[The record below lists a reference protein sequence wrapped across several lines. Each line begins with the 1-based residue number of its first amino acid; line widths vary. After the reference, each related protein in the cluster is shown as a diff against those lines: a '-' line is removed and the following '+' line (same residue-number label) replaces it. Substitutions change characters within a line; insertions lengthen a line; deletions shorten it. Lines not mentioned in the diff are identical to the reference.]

1 MKKYFLL
8 YMLSIF
14 FVLSYSQD
22 KQKPSMIPID
32 KGVLKGGVD
41 SIRGAVLGPRS
52 TKLIKNTNAKIED
65 YLIIDHYRDTII
77 VDTSLT
83 LKKFQKI
90 NYLRKDNFELIPF
103 SNTGHTYN
111 SLSYNLN
118 DIKLFPSFGSRA
130 KHYSYMEIEDVDY
143 YDMPTP
149 FTELMYRSA
158 FEQGQLLDAL
168 YSVNT
173 NRQFNFTISRK
184 GLRSL
189 GNYQHFLTSSSNF
202 RFSTNYNSKS
212 ERYKLRTH
220 YVSQKLFAEQNG
232 GIRDEDIMDFENGT
246 DQFLDRSVFD
256 PYFENADNEL
266 SGRRYYIDNSYNLS
280 NQNDSIKT
288 NSLVIGNT
296 ISYEKRYYKFN
307 QSSANEY
314 FGDSYNLSLIDDKS
328 RLRSFLFKIGADYKT
343 KKLGDFGV
351 SLEYNNHKYNF
362 GNIDSLNISGFS
374 NSIKYDGMIFSGS
387 YSKNSDKFKIKANFS
402 SSIADNI
409 SGNSL
414 SGSLDYNLNEDINLK
429 GNISLSS
436 HQPNYNFSL
445 FKSNYISYNW
455 ENNFENIENREF
467 NIEFKSNKYFNLR
480 LDYLDINN
488 YAYFTKDDLNVVK
501 PFQDLDN
508 INIIKLRVSR
518 EFSINKFFFDNQI
531 QYQKVSNGRG
541 IINLP
546 ELIARNSIYFS
557 SHLLDKAL
565 FLQTGFSFS
574 YFSKYY
580 MNSYDPLL
588 SEFYVQ
594 NSKKIGGFPLMDFFV
609 NAKIQQTRL
618 YFKLEHFNSTFTGY
632 NFYSAPNYPYR
643 DFSFRFGL
651 VWNFFL

>member
-1 MKKYFLL
+1 MKNYFLL
-8 YMLSIF
+8 FILSIF
-14 FVLSYSQD
+14 IARSYSQ
-22 KQKPSMIPID
+22 KKPPIID
-32 KGVLKGGVD
+32 FNDDISLSGLSD
-41 SIRGAVLGPRS
+41 SIRGNYGDQRS
-52 TKLIKNTNAKIED
+52 TRLIKNLNAKIED
-65 YLIIDHYRDTII
+65 YLIINHQGDTII

-83 LKKFQKI
+83 INKFHKI

-111 SLSYNLN
+111 DLSYSV
-118 DIKLFPSFGSRA
+118 DKVKLFPSFGSRA
-130 KHYSYMEIEDVDY
+130 KHFSYMEIEDVNY

-173 NRQFNFTISRK
+173 SRNFNFTISRK

-189 GNYQHFLTSSSNF
+189 GNYQHFLSSSSNF
-202 RFSTNYNSKS
+202 RFSTNYNSENK
-212 ERYKLRTH
+212 RYMLRTH

-232 GIRDEDIMDFENGT
+232 GIRDQDIIDFENGT

-266 SGRRYYIDNSYNLS
+266 VGRRYYVDHSYNLS
-280 NQNDSIKT
+280 KKTDSIIS
-288 NSLVIGNT
+288 NMLSIGNT
-296 ISYEKRYYKFN
+296 ISYEKRFYKFN

-314 FGDSYNLSLIDDKS
+314 FGESYNFSGIDDKS
-328 RLRSFLFKIGADYKT
+328 RLRSFLFKIDADYKT
-343 KKLGDFGV
+343 KNLGDFNLG
-351 SLEYNNHKYNF
+351 LEYNNHKYNF
-362 GNIDSLNISGFS
+362 GNIDSLNISGVPDG
-374 NSIKYDGMIFSGS
+374 IKHSGMTIYGS
-387 YSKNSDKFKIKANFS
+387 YSKRTNKFNINANFS
-402 SSIADNI
+402 SSISEDI

-414 SGSLDYNLNEDINLK
+414 YGNLSYKLNDDIDIM
-429 GNISLSS
+429 GNISISS

-455 ENNFENIENREF
+455 ENSFENIENREF
-467 NIEFKSNKYFNLR
+467 NLEFKSNKYFNLS
-480 LDYLDINN
+480 LDYIGIKN
-488 YAYFTKDDLNVVK
+488 YTYFTKDNLNAIK
-501 PFQDLDN
+501 PFQYSDN
-508 INIIKLRVSR
+508 INLIKLRVSR

-531 QYQKVSNGRG
+531 QYQKISNASGVLNVPE
-541 IINLP
+541 IIT
-546 ELIARNSIYFS
+546 RNSIYYS

-565 FLQTGFSFS
+565 FLQTGFSIS
-574 YFSKYY
+574 YFSKFY

-594 NSKKIGGFPLMDFFV
+594 NSKKIGGFPLIDFFI

-618 YFKLEHFNSTFTGY
+618 YFKLEHFNSSFTGY

>member
-1 MKKYFLL
+1 MKNYFLL
-8 YMLSIF
+8 FILSIF
-14 FVLSYSQD
+14 IARSYSQ
-22 KQKPSMIPID
+22 KKPPIID
-32 KGVLKGGVD
+32 FNDDISLSGLSD
-41 SIRGAVLGPRS
+41 SIRGNYGDQRS
-52 TKLIKNTNAKIED
+52 TRLIKNLNAKIED
-65 YLIIDHYRDTII
+65 YLIINHQGDTII

-83 LKKFQKI
+83 INKFHKI

-111 SLSYNLN
+111 DLSYSV
-118 DIKLFPSFGSRA
+118 DKVKLFPSFGSRA
-130 KHYSYMEIEDVDY
+130 KHFSYMEIEDVNY

-173 NRQFNFTISRK
+173 SRKFNFTISRK

-189 GNYQHFLTSSSNF
+189 GNYQHFLSSSSNF
-202 RFSTNYNSKS
+202 RFSTNYNSENK
-212 ERYKLRTH
+212 RYMLRTH

-232 GIRDEDIMDFENGT
+232 GIRDQDIIDFENGT

-266 SGRRYYIDNSYNLS
+266 VGRRYYVDHSYNLS
-280 NQNDSIKT
+280 KKTDSIIS
-288 NSLVIGNT
+288 NMLSIGNT
-296 ISYEKRYYKFN
+296 ISYEKRFYKFN

-314 FGDSYNLSLIDDKS
+314 FGESYNFSGIDDKS
-328 RLRSFLFKIGADYKT
+328 RLRSFLFKIDADYKT
-343 KKLGDFGV
+343 KNLGDFNLG
-351 SLEYNNHKYNF
+351 LEYNNHKYNF
-362 GNIDSLNISGFS
+362 GNIDSLNISGVPDG
-374 NSIKYDGMIFSGS
+374 IKHSGMTIYGS
-387 YSKNSDKFKIKANFS
+387 YSKRTNKFNINANFS
-402 SSIADNI
+402 SSISEDI

-414 SGSLDYNLNEDINLK
+414 YGNLSYKLNDDIDIM
-429 GNISLSS
+429 GNISISS

-455 ENNFENIENREF
+455 ENSFENIENREF
-467 NIEFKSNKYFNLR
+467 NLEFKSNKYFNLS
-480 LDYLDINN
+480 LDYIGIKN
-488 YAYFTKDDLNVVK
+488 YTYFTKDNLNAIK
-501 PFQDLDN
+501 PFQYSDN
-508 INIIKLRVSR
+508 INLIKLRVSR

-531 QYQKVSNGRG
+531 QYQKISNASGVL
-541 IINLP
+541 NVP
-546 ELIARNSIYFS
+546 EIIARNSIYYS

-565 FLQTGFSFS
+565 FLQTGFSIS
-574 YFSKYY
+574 YFSKFY

-594 NSKKIGGFPLMDFFV
+594 NSKKIGGFPLIDFFI

-618 YFKLEHFNSTFTGY
+618 YFKLEHFNSSFTGY

>member
-8 YMLSIF
+8 FILFTFIGK
-14 FVLSYSQD
+14 LYSQ
-22 KQKPSMIPID
+22 KKPPLMELNDDINLS
-32 KGVLKGGVD
+32 GLSD
-41 SIRGAVLGPRS
+41 SIRSNYGDQKS
-52 TKLIKNTNAKIED
+52 TRLLKNLDAKIED
-65 YLIIDHYRDTII
+65 YLIINHYGDTIV

-83 LKKFQKI
+83 INKFHKI
-90 NYLRKDNFELIPF
+90 NYLRNDNFELIPF

-111 SLSYNLN
+111 NLSYNSTN
-118 DIKLFPSFGSRA
+118 SQLFPSFGSRA

-149 FTELMYRSA
+149 FTELMYRSV

-189 GNYQHFLTSSSNF
+189 GNYQHFLTSTSNF
-202 RFSTNYNSKS
+202 RFSTNYNSKDK
-212 ERYKLRTH
+212 RYKLRTH

-414 SGSLDYNLNEDINLK
+414 SGSLDYNLNEDINIK

-508 INIIKLRVSR
+508 INIIQLRVSR

>member
-8 YMLSIF
+8 FILFTFIGK
-14 FVLSYSQD
+14 LYSQ
-22 KQKPSMIPID
+22 KKPPLMELNNDINLS
-32 KGVLKGGVD
+32 GLSD
-41 SIRGAVLGPRS
+41 SIRNNYGDQKS
-52 TKLIKNTNAKIED
+52 TRLLKNLDAKIED
-65 YLIIDHYRDTII
+65 YLIINHYGDTII

-83 LKKFQKI
+83 INKFHKI
-90 NYLRKDNFELIPF
+90 NYLRNDNFELIPF

-111 SLSYNLN
+111 NLSYNSTN
-118 DIKLFPSFGSRA
+118 SQLFPSFGSRA
-130 KHYSYMEIEDVDY
+130 KHYSYMEIEDVNY

-149 FTELMYRSA
+149 FTELMYRSV

-189 GNYQHFLTSSSNF
+189 GNYQHFLTSTSNF
-202 RFSTNYNSKS
+202 KFSTNYNSKNK
-212 ERYKLRTH
+212 RYKLRTH

-232 GIRDEDIMDFENGT
+232 GIRDEDILDFENGT

-280 NQNDSIKT
+280 NQNDSIRT

-343 KKLGDFGV
+343 KKIGDFGV

-362 GNIDSLNISGFS
+362 GNLDSLNISGFS

-387 YSKNSDKFKIKANFS
+387 YLKSSDKFKINANFS
-402 SSIADNI
+402 SSIADNV

-414 SGSLDYNLNEDINLK
+414 GGSLDYNLNEDINIK

-467 NIEFKSNKYFNLR
+467 NVEFKSNKYFNLR
-480 LDYLDINN
+480 LDYLDIKN
-488 YAYFTKDDLNVVK
+488 YAYFTKNNLNVVK
-501 PFQDLDN
+501 PFQHLDN
-508 INIIKLRVSR
+508 INIIKFRVSR

-618 YFKLEHFNSTFTGY
+618 YFKLEHFNSSFTGY

>member
-1 MKKYFLL
+1 MELNNDIN
-8 YMLSIF
+8 LSG
-14 FVLSYSQD
+14 LS
-22 KQKPSMIPID
+22 
-32 KGVLKGGVD
+32 D
-41 SIRGAVLGPRS
+41 SIRNNYGDQKS
-52 TKLIKNTNAKIED
+52 TRLLKNLDAKIED
-65 YLIIDHYRDTII
+65 YLIINHYGDTII

-83 LKKFQKI
+83 INKFHKI
-90 NYLRKDNFELIPF
+90 NYLRNDNFELIPF

-111 SLSYNLN
+111 NLSYNSTN
-118 DIKLFPSFGSRA
+118 SQLFPSFGSRA
-130 KHYSYMEIEDVDY
+130 KHYSYMEIEDVNY

-149 FTELMYRSA
+149 FTELMYRSV

-189 GNYQHFLTSSSNF
+189 GNYQHFLTSTSNF
-202 RFSTNYNSKS
+202 KFSTNYNSKNK
-212 ERYKLRTH
+212 RYKLRTH

-232 GIRDEDIMDFENGT
+232 GIRDEDILDFENGT

-280 NQNDSIKT
+280 NQNDSIRT

-343 KKLGDFGV
+343 KKIGDFGV

-362 GNIDSLNISGFS
+362 GNLDSLNISGFS

-387 YSKNSDKFKIKANFS
+387 YLKSSDKFKINANFS
-402 SSIADNI
+402 SSIADNV

-414 SGSLDYNLNEDINLK
+414 GGSLDYNLNEDINIK

-455 ENNFENIENREF
+455 ENNFKNIENREF
-467 NIEFKSNKYFNLR
+467 NVEFKSNKYFNLR
-480 LDYLDINN
+480 LDYLDIKN
-488 YAYFTKDDLNVVK
+488 YAYFTKNDLNVVK
-501 PFQDLDN
+501 PFQHLDN
-508 INIIKLRVSR
+508 INIIKFRVSR

-531 QYQKVSNGRG
+531 QYQKVSNGAEV
-541 IINLP
+541 INLP

-557 SHLLDKAL
+557 SHLLDKAV

-618 YFKLEHFNSTFTGY
+618 YFKLEHFNSSFTGY

>member
-1 MKKYFLL
+1 M
-8 YMLSIF
+8 
-14 FVLSYSQD
+14 YSQ
-22 KQKPSMIPID
+22 KKPPLMELNDDINLS
-32 KGVLKGGVD
+32 GLSD
-41 SIRGAVLGPRS
+41 SIRSNYGDQKS
-52 TKLIKNTNAKIED
+52 TRLLKNLDAKIED
-65 YLIIDHYRDTII
+65 YLIINHYGDTIV

-83 LKKFQKI
+83 INKFHKI
-90 NYLRKDNFELIPF
+90 NYLRNDNFELIPF

-111 SLSYNLN
+111 NLSYNSTN
-118 DIKLFPSFGSRA
+118 SQLFPSFGSRA

-149 FTELMYRSA
+149 FTELMYRSV

-189 GNYQHFLTSSSNF
+189 GNYQHFLTSTSNF
-202 RFSTNYNSKS
+202 RFSTNYNSKDK
-212 ERYKLRTH
+212 RYKLRTH

-266 SGRRYYIDNSYNLS
+266 SGRRYYVDNSYNLS

-328 RLRSFLFKIGADYKT
+328 RLRTFLFKIGADYKT

-414 SGSLDYNLNEDINLK
+414 SGSLDYNLNEDINVK
-429 GNISLSS
+429 GKISLSS

-480 LDYLDINN
+480 LDYLDIKN
-488 YAYFTKDDLNVVK
+488 YAYFIKDDLNVVK
-501 PFQDLDN
+501 PFQNLDN

-618 YFKLEHFNSTFTGY
+618 YFKLEHFNSSFTGY

>member
-1 MKKYFLL
+1 MKNYFLL
-8 YMLSIF
+8 FILSIF
-14 FVLSYSQD
+14 IARSYSQ
-22 KQKPSMIPID
+22 KKPPIID
-32 KGVLKGGVD
+32 FNDDISLSGLSD
-41 SIRGAVLGPRS
+41 SIRGNYGDQRS
-52 TKLIKNTNAKIED
+52 TRLIKNLNAKIED
-65 YLIIDHYRDTII
+65 YLIINHQGDTII

-83 LKKFQKI
+83 INKFHKI

-111 SLSYNLN
+111 DLSYSV
-118 DIKLFPSFGSRA
+118 DKVKLFPSFGSRA
-130 KHYSYMEIEDVDY
+130 KHFSYMEIEDVNY

-173 NRQFNFTISRK
+173 SRNFNFTISRK

-189 GNYQHFLTSSSNF
+189 GNYQHFLSSSSNF
-202 RFSTNYNSKS
+202 RFSTNYNSENK
-212 ERYKLRTH
+212 RYMLRTH
-220 YVSQKLFAEQNG
+220 YVSQKFFAEQNG
-232 GIRDEDIMDFENGT
+232 GIRDQDIIDFENGT

-266 SGRRYYIDNSYNLS
+266 VGRRYYVDHSYNLS
-280 NQNDSIKT
+280 KKTDSIIS
-288 NSLVIGNT
+288 NMLSIGNT
-296 ISYEKRYYKFN
+296 ISYEKRFYKFN

-314 FGDSYNLSLIDDKS
+314 FGESYNFSGIDDKS
-328 RLRSFLFKIGADYKT
+328 RLRSFLFKIDADYKT
-343 KKLGDFGV
+343 KNLGDFNLG
-351 SLEYNNHKYNF
+351 LEYNNHKYNF
-362 GNIDSLNISGFS
+362 GNIDSLNISGVPDG
-374 NSIKYDGMIFSGS
+374 IKHSGMTIYGS
-387 YSKNSDKFKIKANFS
+387 YSKRINKFNINANFS
-402 SSIADNI
+402 SSISEDI

-414 SGSLDYNLNEDINLK
+414 DGNLSYKLNDDIDIM
-429 GNISLSS
+429 GNISISS

-467 NIEFKSNKYFNLR
+467 NLKFKSNKYFNLS
-480 LDYLDINN
+480 LDYIDINN
-488 YAYFTKDDLNVVK
+488 YTYFTKDNLNAIK
-501 PFQDLDN
+501 PFQYSDN
-508 INIIKLRVSR
+508 INLIKLRVSR
-518 EFSINKFFFDNQI
+518 GFSIKKFFYDSQI
-531 QYQKVSNGRG
+531 QYQKISNASGVL
-541 IINLP
+541 NVP
-546 ELIARNSIYFS
+546 EIIARNSIYYS

-565 FLQTGFSFS
+565 FLQTGFSIS
-574 YFSKYY
+574 YFSKFY

-594 NSKKIGGFPLMDFFV
+594 NSKKIGGFPLIDFFI

-618 YFKLEHFNSTFTGY
+618 YFKLEHFNSSFTGY

>member
-1 MKKYFLL
+1 MELNNDIN
-8 YMLSIF
+8 LSG
-14 FVLSYSQD
+14 LS
-22 KQKPSMIPID
+22 
-32 KGVLKGGVD
+32 D
-41 SIRGAVLGPRS
+41 SIRNNYGDQKS
-52 TKLIKNTNAKIED
+52 TRLLKNLDAKIED
-65 YLIIDHYRDTII
+65 YLIINHYGDTII

-83 LKKFQKI
+83 INKFHKI
-90 NYLRKDNFELIPF
+90 NYLRNDNFELIPF

-111 SLSYNLN
+111 NLSYNSTN
-118 DIKLFPSFGSRA
+118 SQLFPSFGSRA
-130 KHYSYMEIEDVDY
+130 KHYSYMEIEDVNY

-149 FTELMYRSA
+149 FTELMYRSV

-189 GNYQHFLTSSSNF
+189 GNYQHFLTSTSNF
-202 RFSTNYNSKS
+202 KFSTNYNSKNK
-212 ERYKLRTH
+212 RYKLRTH

-232 GIRDEDIMDFENGT
+232 GIRDEDILDFENGT

-280 NQNDSIKT
+280 NQNDSIRT

-343 KKLGDFGV
+343 KKIGDFGV

-362 GNIDSLNISGFS
+362 GNLDSLNISGFS

-387 YSKNSDKFKIKANFS
+387 YLKSSDKFKINANFS
-402 SSIADNI
+402 SSIADNV

-414 SGSLDYNLNEDINLK
+414 GGSLDYNLNEDINIK

-467 NIEFKSNKYFNLR
+467 NVEFKSNKYFNLR
-480 LDYLDINN
+480 LDYLDIKN
-488 YAYFTKDDLNVVK
+488 YAYFTKNNLNVVK
-501 PFQDLDN
+501 PFQHLDN
-508 INIIKLRVSR
+508 INIIKFRVSR

-531 QYQKVSNGRG
+531 QYQKVSNGTG
-541 IINLP
+541 VINLP

-557 SHLLDKAL
+557 SHLLDKAV

-618 YFKLEHFNSTFTGY
+618 YFKLEHFNSSFTGY

>member
-8 YMLSIF
+8 FILFTFIGK
-14 FVLSYSQD
+14 LYSQ
-22 KQKPSMIPID
+22 KKPPLMELNNDINLS
-32 KGVLKGGVD
+32 GLSD
-41 SIRGAVLGPRS
+41 SIRNNYGDQKS
-52 TKLIKNTNAKIED
+52 TRLLKNLDAKIED
-65 YLIIDHYRDTII
+65 YLIINHYGDTII

-83 LKKFQKI
+83 INKFHKI
-90 NYLRKDNFELIPF
+90 NYLRNDNFELIPF

-111 SLSYNLN
+111 NLSYNSTN
-118 DIKLFPSFGSRA
+118 SQLFPSFGSRA
-130 KHYSYMEIEDVDY
+130 KHYSYMEIEDVNY

-149 FTELMYRSA
+149 FTELMYRSV

-189 GNYQHFLTSSSNF
+189 GNYQHFLTSTSNF
-202 RFSTNYNSKS
+202 KFSTNYNSKNK
-212 ERYKLRTH
+212 RYKLRTH

-232 GIRDEDIMDFENGT
+232 GIRDEDILDFENGT

-280 NQNDSIKT
+280 NQNDSIRT

-343 KKLGDFGV
+343 KKIGDFGV

-362 GNIDSLNISGFS
+362 GNLDSLNISGFS

-387 YSKNSDKFKIKANFS
+387 YLKSSDKFKINANFS
-402 SSIADNI
+402 SSIADNV

-414 SGSLDYNLNEDINLK
+414 GGSLDYNLNEDINIK

-467 NIEFKSNKYFNLR
+467 NVEFKSNKYFNLR
-480 LDYLDINN
+480 LDYLDIKN
-488 YAYFTKDDLNVVK
+488 YAYFTKNNLNVVK
-501 PFQDLDN
+501 PFQHLDN
-508 INIIKLRVSR
+508 INIIKFRVSR

-531 QYQKVSNGRG
+531 QYQKVSNGTG
-541 IINLP
+541 VINLP
-546 ELIARNSIYFS
+546 ELITRNSIYFS
-557 SHLLDKAL
+557 SHLLDKAV

-618 YFKLEHFNSTFTGY
+618 YFKLEHFNSSFTEY

>member
-8 YMLSIF
+8 FILFTFIGK
-14 FVLSYSQD
+14 LYSQ
-22 KQKPSMIPID
+22 KKPPLMELNNDINLS
-32 KGVLKGGVD
+32 GLSD
-41 SIRGAVLGPRS
+41 SIRNNYGDQKS
-52 TKLIKNTNAKIED
+52 TRLLKNLDAKIED
-65 YLIIDHYRDTII
+65 YLIINHYGDTII

-83 LKKFQKI
+83 INKFHKI
-90 NYLRKDNFELIPF
+90 NYLRNDNFELIPF

-111 SLSYNLN
+111 NLSYNSTN
-118 DIKLFPSFGSRA
+118 SQLFPSFGSRA
-130 KHYSYMEIEDVDY
+130 KHYSYMEIEDVNY

-149 FTELMYRSA
+149 FTELMYRSV

-189 GNYQHFLTSSSNF
+189 GNYQHFLTSTSNF
-202 RFSTNYNSKS
+202 KFSTNYNSKNK
-212 ERYKLRTH
+212 RYKLRTH

-232 GIRDEDIMDFENGT
+232 GIRDEDILDFENGT

-280 NQNDSIKT
+280 NQNDSIRT

-343 KKLGDFGV
+343 KKIGDFGV

-362 GNIDSLNISGFS
+362 GNLDSLNISGFS

-387 YSKNSDKFKIKANFS
+387 YLKSSDKFKINANFS
-402 SSIADNI
+402 SSIADNV

-414 SGSLDYNLNEDINLK
+414 GGSLDYNLNEDINIK

-436 HQPNYNFSL
+436 HQPNYNFLL

-467 NIEFKSNKYFNLR
+467 NVEFKSNKYFNLR
-480 LDYLDINN
+480 LDYLDIKN
-488 YAYFTKDDLNVVK
+488 YAYFTKNNLNVVK
-501 PFQDLDN
+501 PFQHLDN
-508 INIIKLRVSR
+508 INIIKFRVSR

-531 QYQKVSNGRG
+531 QYQKVSNGTG
-541 IINLP
+541 VINLP

-557 SHLLDKAL
+557 SHLLDKAV

-574 YFSKYY
+574 YFSKYH

-594 NSKKIGGFPLMDFFV
+594 NSKKIGGFPLIDFFV

-618 YFKLEHFNSTFTGY
+618 YFKLEHFNSSFTGY

>member
-1 MKKYFLL
+1 MKNYFLL
-8 YMLSIF
+8 FILSIF
-14 FVLSYSQD
+14 IARSYSQ
-22 KQKPSMIPID
+22 KKPPIID
-32 KGVLKGGVD
+32 FNDDISLSGLSD
-41 SIRGAVLGPRS
+41 SIRGNYGDQRS
-52 TKLIKNTNAKIED
+52 TRLIKNLNAKIED
-65 YLIIDHYRDTII
+65 YLIINHQGDTII

-83 LKKFQKI
+83 INKFHKI

-111 SLSYNLN
+111 DLSYSV
-118 DIKLFPSFGSRA
+118 DKVKLFPSFGSRA
-130 KHYSYMEIEDVDY
+130 KHFSYMEIEDVNY

-173 NRQFNFTISRK
+173 SRNFNFTISRK

-189 GNYQHFLTSSSNF
+189 GNYQHFLSSSSNF
-202 RFSTNYNSKS
+202 RFSTNYNSENK
-212 ERYKLRTH
+212 RYMLRTH
-220 YVSQKLFAEQNG
+220 YVSQKFFAEQNG
-232 GIRDEDIMDFENGT
+232 GIRDQDIIDFENGT

-266 SGRRYYIDNSYNLS
+266 VGRRYYVDHSYNLS
-280 NQNDSIKT
+280 KKTDSIIS
-288 NSLVIGNT
+288 NMLSIGNT
-296 ISYEKRYYKFN
+296 ISYEKRFYKFN

-314 FGDSYNLSLIDDKS
+314 FGESYNFSGIDDKS
-328 RLRSFLFKIGADYKT
+328 RLRSFLFKIDADYKT
-343 KKLGDFGV
+343 KNLGDFNLG
-351 SLEYNNHKYNF
+351 LEYNNHKYNF
-362 GNIDSLNISGFS
+362 GNIDSLNISGVPDG
-374 NSIKYDGMIFSGS
+374 IKHSGMTIYGS
-387 YSKNSDKFKIKANFS
+387 YSKRTNKFNINANFS
-402 SSIADNI
+402 SSISEDI

-414 SGSLDYNLNEDINLK
+414 YGNLSYKLNDDIDIM
-429 GNISLSS
+429 GNISISS

-455 ENNFENIENREF
+455 ENSFENIENREF
-467 NIEFKSNKYFNLR
+467 NLEFKSNKYFNLS
-480 LDYLDINN
+480 LDYIGIKN
-488 YAYFTKDDLNVVK
+488 YTYFTKDNLNAIK
-501 PFQDLDN
+501 PFQYSDN
-508 INIIKLRVSR
+508 INLIKLRVSR

-531 QYQKVSNGRG
+531 QYQKISNASGVL
-541 IINLP
+541 NVP
-546 ELIARNSIYFS
+546 EIIARNSIYYS

-565 FLQTGFSFS
+565 FLQTGFSIS
-574 YFSKYY
+574 YFSKFY

-594 NSKKIGGFPLMDFFV
+594 NSKKIGGFPLIDFFI

-618 YFKLEHFNSTFTGY
+618 YFKLEHFNSSFTGY

>member
-8 YMLSIF
+8 FILFTFIGK
-14 FVLSYSQD
+14 LYSQ
-22 KQKPSMIPID
+22 KKPPLMELNDDINLS
-32 KGVLKGGVD
+32 GLSD
-41 SIRGAVLGPRS
+41 SIRSNYGDQKS
-52 TKLIKNTNAKIED
+52 TRLLKNLDAKIED
-65 YLIIDHYRDTII
+65 YLIINHYGDTIV

-83 LKKFQKI
+83 INKFHKI
-90 NYLRKDNFELIPF
+90 NYLRNDNFELIPF

-111 SLSYNLN
+111 NLSYNSTN
-118 DIKLFPSFGSRA
+118 SQLFPSFGSRA

-149 FTELMYRSA
+149 FTELMYRSV

-189 GNYQHFLTSSSNF
+189 GNYQHFLTSTSNF
-202 RFSTNYNSKS
+202 RFSTNYNSKDK
-212 ERYKLRTH
+212 RYKLRTH

-266 SGRRYYIDNSYNLS
+266 SGRRYYVDNSYNLS

-343 KKLGDFGV
+343 KKLGNFGV

-362 GNIDSLNISGFS
+362 GNLDSLNISGFS

-387 YSKNSDKFKIKANFS
+387 YSKSSDKFKINANFS

-414 SGSLDYNLNEDINLK
+414 SGSLDYNLNEDINVK
-429 GNISLSS
+429 GKISLSS

-480 LDYLDINN
+480 LDYLDIKN
-488 YAYFTKDDLNVVK
+488 YAYFIKDDLNVVK
-501 PFQDLDN
+501 PFQNLDN

-618 YFKLEHFNSTFTGY
+618 YFKLEHFNSSFTGY

>member
-1 MKKYFLL
+1 MKNYFLL
-8 YMLSIF
+8 FILSIF
-14 FVLSYSQD
+14 IARSYSQ
-22 KQKPSMIPID
+22 KKPPIID
-32 KGVLKGGVD
+32 FNDDISLSGLSD
-41 SIRGAVLGPRS
+41 SIRGNYGDQRS
-52 TKLIKNTNAKIED
+52 TRLIKNLNAKIED
-65 YLIIDHYRDTII
+65 YLIINHQGDTII

-83 LKKFQKI
+83 INKFHKI

-111 SLSYNLN
+111 DLSYSV
-118 DIKLFPSFGSRA
+118 DKVKLFPSFGSRA
-130 KHYSYMEIEDVDY
+130 KHFSYMEIEDVNY

-173 NRQFNFTISRK
+173 SRNFNFTISRK

-189 GNYQHFLTSSSNF
+189 GNYQHFLSSSSNF
-202 RFSTNYNSKS
+202 RFSTNYNSENK
-212 ERYKLRTH
+212 RYMLRTH

-232 GIRDEDIMDFENGT
+232 GIRDQDIIDFENGT

-266 SGRRYYIDNSYNLS
+266 VGRRYYVDHSYNLS
-280 NQNDSIKT
+280 KKTDSIIS
-288 NSLVIGNT
+288 NMLSIGNT
-296 ISYEKRYYKFN
+296 ISYEKRFYKFN

-314 FGDSYNLSLIDDKS
+314 FGESYNFSGIDDKS
-328 RLRSFLFKIGADYKT
+328 RLRSFLFKIDADYKT
-343 KKLGDFGV
+343 KNLGDFNLG
-351 SLEYNNHKYNF
+351 LEYNNHKYNF
-362 GNIDSLNISGFS
+362 GNIDSLNISGVPDG
-374 NSIKYDGMIFSGS
+374 IKHSGMTIYGS
-387 YSKNSDKFKIKANFS
+387 YSKRTNKFNINANFS
-402 SSIADNI
+402 SSISEDI

-414 SGSLDYNLNEDINLK
+414 YGNLSYKLNDDIDIM
-429 GNISLSS
+429 GNISISS

-455 ENNFENIENREF
+455 ENSFENIENREF
-467 NIEFKSNKYFNLR
+467 NLEFKSNKYFNLS
-480 LDYLDINN
+480 LDYIGIKN
-488 YAYFTKDDLNVVK
+488 YTYFTKDNLNAVK
-501 PFQDLDN
+501 PFQYSDN
-508 INIIKLRVSR
+508 INLIKLRVSR

-531 QYQKVSNGRG
+531 QYQKISNASGVL
-541 IINLP
+541 NVP
-546 ELIARNSIYFS
+546 EIIARNSIYYS

-565 FLQTGFSFS
+565 FLQTGFSIS
-574 YFSKYY
+574 YFSKFY

-594 NSKKIGGFPLMDFFV
+594 NSKKIGGFPLIDFFI

-618 YFKLEHFNSTFTGY
+618 YFKLEHFNSSFTGY

>member
-8 YMLSIF
+8 FILFTFIGK
-14 FVLSYSQD
+14 LYSQ
-22 KQKPSMIPID
+22 KKPPLMELNDDINLS
-32 KGVLKGGVD
+32 GLSD
-41 SIRGAVLGPRS
+41 SIRSNYGDQKS
-52 TKLIKNTNAKIED
+52 TRLLKNLDAKIED
-65 YLIIDHYRDTII
+65 YLIINHYGDTIV

-83 LKKFQKI
+83 INKFHKI
-90 NYLRKDNFELIPF
+90 NYLRNDNFELIPF

-111 SLSYNLN
+111 NLSYNSTN
-118 DIKLFPSFGSRA
+118 SQLFPSFGSRA

-149 FTELMYRSA
+149 FTELMYRSV

-189 GNYQHFLTSSSNF
+189 GNYQHFLTSTSNF
-202 RFSTNYNSKS
+202 RFSTNYNSKDK
-212 ERYKLRTH
+212 RYKLRTH

-266 SGRRYYIDNSYNLS
+266 SGRRYYVDNSYNLS

-328 RLRSFLFKIGADYKT
+328 RLRTFLFKIGADYKT

-414 SGSLDYNLNEDINLK
+414 SGSLDYNLNEDINVK
-429 GNISLSS
+429 GKISLSS

-480 LDYLDINN
+480 LDYLDIKN
-488 YAYFTKDDLNVVK
+488 YAYFIKDDLNVVK
-501 PFQDLDN
+501 PFQNLDN

-618 YFKLEHFNSTFTGY
+618 YFKLEHFNSSFTGY

>member
-1 MKKYFLL
+1 MKNYFLL
-8 YMLSIF
+8 FILSIF
-14 FVLSYSQD
+14 IARSYSQ
-22 KQKPSMIPID
+22 KKPPIID
-32 KGVLKGGVD
+32 FNDDISLSGLSD
-41 SIRGAVLGPRS
+41 SIRGNYGDQRS
-52 TKLIKNTNAKIED
+52 TRLIKNLNAKIED
-65 YLIIDHYRDTII
+65 YLIINHQGDTII

-83 LKKFQKI
+83 INKFHKI

-111 SLSYNLN
+111 DLSYSV
-118 DIKLFPSFGSRA
+118 DKVKLFPSFGSRA
-130 KHYSYMEIEDVDY
+130 KHFSYMEIEDVNY

-173 NRQFNFTISRK
+173 SRNFNFTISRK

-189 GNYQHFLTSSSNF
+189 GNYQHFLSSSSNF
-202 RFSTNYNSKS
+202 RFSTNYNSEDK
-212 ERYKLRTH
+212 RYMLRTH

-232 GIRDEDIMDFENGT
+232 GIRDEDIIDFENGT

-266 SGRRYYIDNSYNLS
+266 VGRRYYVDHSYNLS
-280 NQNDSIKT
+280 KKTDSIIS
-288 NSLVIGNT
+288 NMLSIGNT
-296 ISYEKRYYKFN
+296 ISYEKRFYKFN

-314 FGDSYNLSLIDDKS
+314 FGESYNFSGIDDKS
-328 RLRSFLFKIGADYKT
+328 RLRSFLFKIDADYKT
-343 KKLGDFGV
+343 KNLGDFNLG
-351 SLEYNNHKYNF
+351 LEYNNHKYNF
-362 GNIDSLNISGFS
+362 GNIDSLNISGVPDG
-374 NSIKYDGMIFSGS
+374 IKHSGMTIYGS
-387 YSKNSDKFKIKANFS
+387 YSKRTNKFNINANFS
-402 SSIADNI
+402 SSISEDI

-414 SGSLDYNLNEDINLK
+414 YGNLSYKLNDDIDIM
-429 GNISLSS
+429 GNISISS

-455 ENNFENIENREF
+455 ENSFENIENREF
-467 NIEFKSNKYFNLR
+467 NLEFKSNKYFNLS
-480 LDYLDINN
+480 LDYIGIKN
-488 YAYFTKDDLNVVK
+488 YTYFTKDNLNAIK
-501 PFQDLDN
+501 PFQYSDN
-508 INIIKLRVSR
+508 INLIKLRVSR

-531 QYQKVSNGRG
+531 QYQKISNASGVL
-541 IINLP
+541 NVP
-546 ELIARNSIYFS
+546 EIIARNSIYYS

-565 FLQTGFSFS
+565 FLQTGFSIS
-574 YFSKYY
+574 YFSKFY

-594 NSKKIGGFPLMDFFV
+594 NSKKIGGFPLIDFFI

-618 YFKLEHFNSTFTGY
+618 YFKLEHFNSSFTGY

>member
-8 YMLSIF
+8 FILFTFIGK
-14 FVLSYSQD
+14 LYSQ
-22 KQKPSMIPID
+22 KKPPLMELNNDINLS
-32 KGVLKGGVD
+32 GLSD
-41 SIRGAVLGPRS
+41 SIRNNYGDQKS
-52 TKLIKNTNAKIED
+52 TRLLKNLDAKIED
-65 YLIIDHYRDTII
+65 YLIINHYGDTII

-83 LKKFQKI
+83 INKFHKI
-90 NYLRKDNFELIPF
+90 NYLRNDNFELIPF

-111 SLSYNLN
+111 NLSYNSTN
-118 DIKLFPSFGSRA
+118 SQLFPSFGSRA
-130 KHYSYMEIEDVDY
+130 KHYSYMEIEDVNY

-149 FTELMYRSA
+149 FTELMYRSV

-189 GNYQHFLTSSSNF
+189 GNYQHFLTSTSNF
-202 RFSTNYNSKS
+202 KFSTNYNSKNK
-212 ERYKLRTH
+212 RYKLRTH

-232 GIRDEDIMDFENGT
+232 GIRDEDILDFENGT

-280 NQNDSIKT
+280 NQNDSIRT

-343 KKLGDFGV
+343 KKIGDFGI

-362 GNIDSLNISGFS
+362 GNLDSLNISGFS

-387 YSKNSDKFKIKANFS
+387 YLKSSDKFKINANFS
-402 SSIADNI
+402 SSIADNV

-414 SGSLDYNLNEDINLK
+414 GGSLDYNLNEDINIK

-467 NIEFKSNKYFNLR
+467 NVEFKSNKYFNLR
-480 LDYLDINN
+480 LDYLDIKN
-488 YAYFTKDDLNVVK
+488 YAYFTRDDLNVVK

-618 YFKLEHFNSTFTGY
+618 YFKLEHFNSSFTGY

>member
-1 MKKYFLL
+1 MKNYFLL
-8 YMLSIF
+8 FILSIF
-14 FVLSYSQD
+14 IARSYSQ
-22 KQKPSMIPID
+22 KKPPIID
-32 KGVLKGGVD
+32 FNDDISLSGLSD
-41 SIRGAVLGPRS
+41 SIRGNYGDQRS
-52 TKLIKNTNAKIED
+52 TRLIKNLNAKIED
-65 YLIIDHYRDTII
+65 YLIINHQGDTII

-83 LKKFQKI
+83 INKFHKI

-111 SLSYNLN
+111 DLSYSV
-118 DIKLFPSFGSRA
+118 DKVKLFPSFGSRA
-130 KHYSYMEIEDVDY
+130 KHFSYMEIEDVNY

-173 NRQFNFTISRK
+173 SRNFNFTISRK

-189 GNYQHFLTSSSNF
+189 GNYQHFLSSSSNF
-202 RFSTNYNSKS
+202 RFSTNYNSEDK
-212 ERYKLRTH
+212 RYMLRTH

-232 GIRDEDIMDFENGT
+232 GIRDQDIIDFENGT

-266 SGRRYYIDNSYNLS
+266 VGRRYYVDHSYNLS
-280 NQNDSIKT
+280 KKTDSIIS
-288 NSLVIGNT
+288 NMLSIGNT
-296 ISYEKRYYKFN
+296 ISYEKRFYKFN

-314 FGDSYNLSLIDDKS
+314 FGESYNFSGIDDKS
-328 RLRSFLFKIGADYKT
+328 RLRSFLFKIDADYKT
-343 KKLGDFGV
+343 KNLGDFNLG
-351 SLEYNNHKYNF
+351 LEYNNHKYNF
-362 GNIDSLNISGFS
+362 GNIDSLNISGVPDG
-374 NSIKYDGMIFSGS
+374 IKHSGMTIYGS
-387 YSKNSDKFKIKANFS
+387 YSKRTNKFNINANFS
-402 SSIADNI
+402 SSISEDI

-414 SGSLDYNLNEDINLK
+414 YGNLSYKLNDDIDIM
-429 GNISLSS
+429 GNISISS

-445 FKSNYISYNW
+445 FKSDYISYNW
-455 ENNFENIENREF
+455 ENSFENIENREF
-467 NIEFKSNKYFNLR
+467 NLEFKSNKYFNLS
-480 LDYLDINN
+480 LDYIGIKN
-488 YAYFTKDDLNVVK
+488 YTYFTKDNLNAIK
-501 PFQDLDN
+501 PFQYSDN
-508 INIIKLRVSR
+508 INLIKLRVSR

-531 QYQKVSNGRG
+531 QYQKISNASGVL
-541 IINLP
+541 NVP
-546 ELIARNSIYFS
+546 EIIARNSIYYS

-565 FLQTGFSFS
+565 FLQTGFSIS
-574 YFSKYY
+574 YFSKFY

-594 NSKKIGGFPLMDFFV
+594 NSKKIGGFPLIDFFI

-618 YFKLEHFNSTFTGY
+618 YFKLEHFNSSFTGY

>member
-8 YMLSIF
+8 FILFTFIGK
-14 FVLSYSQD
+14 LYSQ
-22 KQKPSMIPID
+22 KKPPLMELNDDINLS
-32 KGVLKGGVD
+32 GLSD
-41 SIRGAVLGPRS
+41 SIRSNYGDQKS
-52 TKLIKNTNAKIED
+52 TRLLKNLDAKIED
-65 YLIIDHYRDTII
+65 YLIINHYGDTIV

-83 LKKFQKI
+83 INKFHKI
-90 NYLRKDNFELIPF
+90 NYLRNDNFELIPF

-111 SLSYNLN
+111 NLSYNSTN
-118 DIKLFPSFGSRA
+118 SQLFPSFGSRA
-130 KHYSYMEIEDVDY
+130 KHYSYTEIEDVDY

-149 FTELMYRSA
+149 FTELMYRSV

-189 GNYQHFLTSSSNF
+189 GNYQHFLTSTSNF
-202 RFSTNYNSKS
+202 RFSTNYNSKDK
-212 ERYKLRTH
+212 RYKLRTH

>member
-8 YMLSIF
+8 FILFTFIGK
-14 FVLSYSQD
+14 LYSQ
-22 KQKPSMIPID
+22 KKPPLMELNNDINLS
-32 KGVLKGGVD
+32 GLSD
-41 SIRGAVLGPRS
+41 SIRNNYGDQKS
-52 TKLIKNTNAKIED
+52 TRLLKNLDAKIED
-65 YLIIDHYRDTII
+65 YLIINHYGDTII

-83 LKKFQKI
+83 INKFHKI
-90 NYLRKDNFELIPF
+90 NYLRNDNFELIPF

-111 SLSYNLN
+111 NLSYNSTN
-118 DIKLFPSFGSRA
+118 SQLFPSFGSRA
-130 KHYSYMEIEDVDY
+130 KHYSYMEIEDVNY

-149 FTELMYRSA
+149 FTELMYRSV

-189 GNYQHFLTSSSNF
+189 GNYQHFLTSTSNF
-202 RFSTNYNSKS
+202 KFSTNYNSKNK
-212 ERYKLRTH
+212 RYKLRTH

-232 GIRDEDIMDFENGT
+232 GIRDEDILDFENGT

-280 NQNDSIKT
+280 NQNDSIRT

-343 KKLGDFGV
+343 KKIGDFGV

-362 GNIDSLNISGFS
+362 GNLDSLNISGFS

-387 YSKNSDKFKIKANFS
+387 YLKSSDKFKINANFS
-402 SSIADNI
+402 SSIADNV

-414 SGSLDYNLNEDINLK
+414 GGSLDYNLNEDINIK

-455 ENNFENIENREF
+455 ENNFKNIENREF
-467 NIEFKSNKYFNLR
+467 NVEFKSNKYFNLR
-480 LDYLDINN
+480 LDYLDIKN
-488 YAYFTKDDLNVVK
+488 YAYFTKNDLNVVK
-501 PFQDLDN
+501 PFQHLDN
-508 INIIKLRVSR
+508 INIIKFRVSR

-531 QYQKVSNGRG
+531 QYQKVSNGTG
-541 IINLP
+541 VINLP

-557 SHLLDKAL
+557 SHLLDKAV

-618 YFKLEHFNSTFTGY
+618 YFKLEHFNSSFTGY

>member
-8 YMLSIF
+8 FILFTFIGK
-14 FVLSYSQD
+14 LYSQ
-22 KQKPSMIPID
+22 KKPPLMELNNDINLS
-32 KGVLKGGVD
+32 GLSD
-41 SIRGAVLGPRS
+41 SIRNNYGDQKS
-52 TKLIKNTNAKIED
+52 TRLLKNLDAKIED
-65 YLIIDHYRDTII
+65 YLIINHYGDTII

-83 LKKFQKI
+83 INKFHKI

-111 SLSYNLN
+111 DLSYSV
-118 DIKLFPSFGSRA
+118 DKVKLFPSFGSRA
-130 KHYSYMEIEDVDY
+130 KHFSYMEIEDVNY

-173 NRQFNFTISRK
+173 SRKFNFTISRK

-189 GNYQHFLTSSSNF
+189 GNYQHFLSSSSNF
-202 RFSTNYNSKS
+202 RFSTNYNSENK
-212 ERYKLRTH
+212 RYMLRTH
-220 YVSQKLFAEQNG
+220 YVSQKFFAEQNG
-232 GIRDEDIMDFENGT
+232 GIRDQDIIDFENGT

-266 SGRRYYIDNSYNLS
+266 VGRRYYVDHSYNLS
-280 NQNDSIKT
+280 KKTDSIIS
-288 NSLVIGNT
+288 NILSIGNT
-296 ISYEKRYYKFN
+296 ISYEKRFYKFN

-314 FGDSYNLSLIDDKS
+314 FGESYNFSGIDDKS
-328 RLRSFLFKIGADYKT
+328 RLRSFLFKIDADYKT
-343 KKLGDFGV
+343 KNLGDFNLG
-351 SLEYNNHKYNF
+351 LEYNNHKYNF
-362 GNIDSLNISGFS
+362 GNIDSLNISGIPDG
-374 NSIKYDGMIFSGS
+374 IKHSGMTIYGS
-387 YSKNSDKFKIKANFS
+387 YSKRTNKFNINANFS
-402 SSIADNI
+402 SSISEDI

-414 SGSLDYNLNEDINLK
+414 DGNLSYKLNDDIDIM
-429 GNISLSS
+429 GNISISS

-455 ENNFENIENREF
+455 ENSFENIENREF
-467 NIEFKSNKYFNLR
+467 NLEFKSNKYFNLS
-480 LDYLDINN
+480 LDYIGIKN
-488 YAYFTKDDLNVVK
+488 YTYFTKDNLNAIK
-501 PFQDLDN
+501 PFQYSDN
-508 INIIKLRVSR
+508 INLIKLRVSR

-531 QYQKVSNGRG
+531 QYQKISNASGVL
-541 IINLP
+541 NVP
-546 ELIARNSIYFS
+546 EIIARNSIYYS

-565 FLQTGFSFS
+565 FLQTGFSIS
-574 YFSKYY
+574 YFSKFY

-594 NSKKIGGFPLMDFFV
+594 NSKKIGGFPLIDFFI

-618 YFKLEHFNSTFTGY
+618 YFKLEHFNSSFTGY

>member
-8 YMLSIF
+8 FILFTFIGK
-14 FVLSYSQD
+14 LYSQ
-22 KQKPSMIPID
+22 KKPPLMELNNDINLS
-32 KGVLKGGVD
+32 GLSD
-41 SIRGAVLGPRS
+41 SIRNNYGDQKS
-52 TKLIKNTNAKIED
+52 TRLLKNLDAKIED
-65 YLIIDHYRDTII
+65 YLIINHYGDTII

-83 LKKFQKI
+83 INKFHKI
-90 NYLRKDNFELIPF
+90 NYLRNDNFELIPF

-111 SLSYNLN
+111 NLSYNSTN
-118 DIKLFPSFGSRA
+118 SQLFPSFGSRA
-130 KHYSYMEIEDVDY
+130 KHYSYMEIEDVNY

-149 FTELMYRSA
+149 FTELMYRSV

-189 GNYQHFLTSSSNF
+189 GNYQHFLTSTSNF
-202 RFSTNYNSKS
+202 KFSTNYNSKNK
-212 ERYKLRTH
+212 RYKLRTH

-232 GIRDEDIMDFENGT
+232 GIRDEDILDFENGT

-280 NQNDSIKT
+280 NQNDSIRT

-343 KKLGDFGV
+343 KKIGDFGV

-362 GNIDSLNISGFS
+362 GNLDSLNISGFS

-387 YSKNSDKFKIKANFS
+387 YLKSSDKFKINANFS
-402 SSIADNI
+402 SSIADNV

-414 SGSLDYNLNEDINLK
+414 GGSLDYNLNDDINIK

-467 NIEFKSNKYFNLR
+467 NVEFKSNKYFNLR
-480 LDYLDINN
+480 LDYLDIKN
-488 YAYFTKDDLNVVK
+488 YAYFTKNDLNVVK
-501 PFQDLDN
+501 PFQHLDN
-508 INIIKLRVSR
+508 INIIKFRVSR

-531 QYQKVSNGRG
+531 QYQKVSNGTG
-541 IINLP
+541 VINLP

-557 SHLLDKAL
+557 SHLLDKAV

-618 YFKLEHFNSTFTGY
+618 YFKLEHFNSSFTGY

>member
-1 MKKYFLL
+1 MELNNDIN
-8 YMLSIF
+8 LSG
-14 FVLSYSQD
+14 LS
-22 KQKPSMIPID
+22 
-32 KGVLKGGVD
+32 D
-41 SIRGAVLGPRS
+41 SIRNNYGDQKS
-52 TKLIKNTNAKIED
+52 TRLLKNLDAKIED
-65 YLIIDHYRDTII
+65 YLIINHYGDTII

-83 LKKFQKI
+83 INKFHKI
-90 NYLRKDNFELIPF
+90 NYLRNDNFELIPF

-111 SLSYNLN
+111 NLSYNSTN
-118 DIKLFPSFGSRA
+118 SQLFPSFGSRA
-130 KHYSYMEIEDVDY
+130 KHYSYMEIEDVNY

-149 FTELMYRSA
+149 FTELMYRSV

-189 GNYQHFLTSSSNF
+189 GNYQHFLTSTSNF
-202 RFSTNYNSKS
+202 KFSTNYNSKNK
-212 ERYKLRTH
+212 RYKLRTH

-232 GIRDEDIMDFENGT
+232 GIRDEDILDFENGT

-280 NQNDSIKT
+280 NQNDSIRT

-343 KKLGDFGV
+343 KKIGDFGV

-362 GNIDSLNISGFS
+362 GNLDSLNISGFS

-387 YSKNSDKFKIKANFS
+387 YLKSSDKFKINANFS
-402 SSIADNI
+402 SSIADNV

-414 SGSLDYNLNEDINLK
+414 GGSLDYNLNDDINIK

-455 ENNFENIENREF
+455 ENNFKNIENREF
-467 NIEFKSNKYFNLR
+467 NVEFKSNKYFNLR
-480 LDYLDINN
+480 LDYLDIKN
-488 YAYFTKDDLNVVK
+488 YAYFTKNDLNVVK
-501 PFQDLDN
+501 PFQHLDN
-508 INIIKLRVSR
+508 INIIKFRVSR

-531 QYQKVSNGRG
+531 QYQKVSNGTG
-541 IINLP
+541 VINLP

-557 SHLLDKAL
+557 SHLLDKAV

-618 YFKLEHFNSTFTGY
+618 YFKLEHFNSSFTGY

>member
-8 YMLSIF
+8 FILFIF
-14 FVLSYSQD
+14 IGKLYSQ
-22 KQKPSMIPID
+22 KKPPLMELNDDINFS
-32 KGVLKGGVD
+32 GLSD
-41 SIRGAVLGPRS
+41 SIRSNYGDQKS
-52 TKLIKNTNAKIED
+52 TRLLKNLDAKIED
-65 YLIIDHYRDTII
+65 YLIINHYGDTII

-83 LKKFQKI
+83 INKFHKI
-90 NYLRKDNFELIPF
+90 NYLRNDNFELIPF

-111 SLSYNLN
+111 NLSYNSTN
-118 DIKLFPSFGSRA
+118 SQLFPSFGSRA

-149 FTELMYRSA
+149 FTELMYRSV

-189 GNYQHFLTSSSNF
+189 GNYQHFLTSTSNF
-202 RFSTNYNSKS
+202 RFSTNYNSKDK
-212 ERYKLRTH
+212 RYILRTH

-328 RLRSFLFKIGADYKT
+328 RLRSFLFKIRADYKT

-362 GNIDSLNISGFS
+362 GNLDSLNISGFS

-387 YSKNSDKFKIKANFS
+387 YSKSSDKFKINANFS

-414 SGSLDYNLNEDINLK
+414 SGSLDYNLNEDINIK
-429 GNISLSS
+429 GKISLSS

-480 LDYLDINN
+480 LDYLDIKN
-488 YAYFTKDDLNVVK
+488 YAYFIKDDLNVVK
-501 PFQDLDN
+501 PFQNLDN

-618 YFKLEHFNSTFTGY
+618 YFKLEHFNSSFTGY

>member
-1 MKKYFLL
+1 MELNDDIN
-8 YMLSIF
+8 LSG
-14 FVLSYSQD
+14 LS
-22 KQKPSMIPID
+22 
-32 KGVLKGGVD
+32 D
-41 SIRGAVLGPRS
+41 SIRGNYGDQKS
-52 TKLIKNTNAKIED
+52 TRLLKNLDAKIED
-65 YLIIDHYRDTII
+65 YLIINHYGDTIV

-83 LKKFQKI
+83 INKFHKI
-90 NYLRKDNFELIPF
+90 NYLRNDNFELIPF

-111 SLSYNLN
+111 NLSYNSAN
-118 DIKLFPSFGSRA
+118 SKLFPSFGSRA

-149 FTELMYRSA
+149 FTELMYRSV

-173 NRQFNFTISRK
+173 SRQFNFTISRK

-189 GNYQHFLTSSSNF
+189 GNYQHFLTSTSNF
-202 RFSTNYNSKS
+202 RFSTNYNSKDK
-212 ERYKLRTH
+212 RYKLRTH

-414 SGSLDYNLNEDINLK
+414 SGSLDYNLNEDINVK

-455 ENNFENIENREF
+455 ENNFENIQNREF

-480 LDYLDINN
+480 LDYLDIKN
-488 YAYFTKDDLNVVK
+488 YTYFTRDDLNVVK

-546 ELIARNSIYFS
+546 ELITRNSIYFS

>member
-1 MKKYFLL
+1 MKNYFLL
-8 YMLSIF
+8 FILSIF
-14 FVLSYSQD
+14 IARSYSQ
-22 KQKPSMIPID
+22 KKPPIID
-32 KGVLKGGVD
+32 FNDDISLSGLSD
-41 SIRGAVLGPRS
+41 SIRGNYGDQRS
-52 TKLIKNTNAKIED
+52 TRLIKNLNAKIED
-65 YLIIDHYRDTII
+65 YLIINHQGDTII

-83 LKKFQKI
+83 INKFHKI

-111 SLSYNLN
+111 DLSYSV
-118 DIKLFPSFGSRA
+118 DKVKLFPSFGSRA
-130 KHYSYMEIEDVDY
+130 KHFSYMEIEDVNY

-173 NRQFNFTISRK
+173 SRNFNFTISRK

-189 GNYQHFLTSSSNF
+189 GNYQHFLSSSSNF
-202 RFSTNYNSKS
+202 RFSTNYNSEDK
-212 ERYKLRTH
+212 RYMLRTH

-232 GIRDEDIMDFENGT
+232 GIRDQDIIDFENGT

-266 SGRRYYIDNSYNLS
+266 VGRRYYVDHSYNLS
-280 NQNDSIKT
+280 KKTDSIIS
-288 NSLVIGNT
+288 NMLSIGNT
-296 ISYEKRYYKFN
+296 ISYEKRFYKFN

-314 FGDSYNLSLIDDKS
+314 FGESYNFSGIDDKS
-328 RLRSFLFKIGADYKT
+328 RLRSFLFKIDADYKT
-343 KKLGDFGV
+343 KNLGDFNLG
-351 SLEYNNHKYNF
+351 LEYNNHKYNF
-362 GNIDSLNISGFS
+362 GNIDSLNISGVPDG
-374 NSIKYDGMIFSGS
+374 IKHSGMTIYGS
-387 YSKNSDKFKIKANFS
+387 YSKRINKFNINANFS
-402 SSIADNI
+402 SSISEDI

-414 SGSLDYNLNEDINLK
+414 YGNLSYKLNDDIDIM
-429 GNISLSS
+429 GNISISS

-455 ENNFENIENREF
+455 ENGFENIENREF
-467 NIEFKSNKYFNLR
+467 NLKFKSNKLFNLS
-480 LDYLDINN
+480 LDYIDINN
-488 YAYFTKDDLNVVK
+488 YTYFTKDNLNAIK
-501 PFQDLDN
+501 PFQYSDN
-508 INIIKLRVSR
+508 INLIKLRVSR

-531 QYQKVSNGRG
+531 QYQKISNASGVL
-541 IINLP
+541 NVP
-546 ELIARNSIYFS
+546 EIIARNSIYYS

-565 FLQTGFSFS
+565 FLQTGFSIS
-574 YFSKYY
+574 YFSKFY

-594 NSKKIGGFPLMDFFV
+594 NSKKIGGFPLIDFFI

-618 YFKLEHFNSTFTGY
+618 YFKLEHFNSSFTGY

>member
-8 YMLSIF
+8 FILFTFIGK
-14 FVLSYSQD
+14 LYSQ
-22 KQKPSMIPID
+22 KKPPLMELNDDINLS
-32 KGVLKGGVD
+32 GLSD
-41 SIRGAVLGPRS
+41 SIRSNYGDQKS
-52 TKLIKNTNAKIED
+52 TRLLKNLDAKIED
-65 YLIIDHYRDTII
+65 YLIINHYGDTIV

-83 LKKFQKI
+83 INKFHKI
-90 NYLRKDNFELIPF
+90 NYLRNDNFELIPF

-111 SLSYNLN
+111 NLSYNSTN
-118 DIKLFPSFGSRA
+118 SQLFPSFGSRA

-149 FTELMYRSA
+149 FTELMYRSV

-189 GNYQHFLTSSSNF
+189 GNYQHFLTSTSNF
-202 RFSTNYNSKS
+202 RFSTNYNSKDK
-212 ERYKLRTH
+212 RYKLRTH

-414 SGSLDYNLNEDINLK
+414 SGSLDYNLNEDINIK